1 MLYKPYSKFLG
12 FLIKNGKKSKAKK
25 ILDSI
30 FKNLFYP
37 SVINKKIFKKIFLK
51 LNIFIEVKTVKIKR
65 KTYIVP
71 IPIRFNRR
79 FYIVTKWLIS
89 TASKNKSKMSFS
101 KKLSQEIK
109 HVIRN
114 KSSKVLKLRQSI
126 LSKAYFNRANAH
138 FRW

>member
-25 ILDSI
+25 ILDNT

-37 SVINKKIFKKIFLK
+37 SVINKKIFKKLFLK

-65 KTYIVP
+65 KTYVVP

-109 HVIRN
+109 QVIRS